1 MNWFKRNKVVI
12 VSSFIMILPVII
24 YVWHFRDHEVS
35 DSPEDWGT
43 FGDYIGG
50 VYSVLVALIV
60 LYLSHQLEKNRGR
73 DASIKEHAEELFKQI
88 GVIKNNNY
96 NLNSCSKLLT
106 LVNKAKLYLPPRIC
120 EMTESLA
127 NNYMSH
133 KNDEMPL
140 NQKLEQDTI
149 KELKRIYGS

>member
-1 MNWFKRNKVVI
+1 
-12 VSSFIMILPVII
+12 MILPVII
-24 YVWHFRDHEVS
+24 YVWHFRNHVLS
-35 DSPEDWGT
+35 DSPEDWGM

-73 DASIKEHAEELFKQI
+73 DASIKEHAETLFRQI

-96 NLNSCSKLLT
+96 NLKSCSKLLT
-106 LVNKAKLYLPPRIC
+106 QVNNAKLYLQPRIC
-120 EMTESLA
+120 EMVESLA

-133 KNDEMPL
+133 RNDGTQL

-149 KELKRIYGS
+149 KELKRIYGN